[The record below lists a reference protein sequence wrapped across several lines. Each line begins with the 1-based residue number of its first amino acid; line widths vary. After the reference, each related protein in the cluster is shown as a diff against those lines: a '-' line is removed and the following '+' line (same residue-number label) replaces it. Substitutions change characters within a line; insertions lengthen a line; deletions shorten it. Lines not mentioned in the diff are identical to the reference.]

1 VSRPTT
7 RGVVLAGG
15 LSRRFAGGP
24 KALATLDDDPLAV
37 HVARALRAATGP
49 PPAVAV
55 RGPDQRTALADIL
68 GDAAFVEDDPGFE
81 GPLAGVVGAARALSE
96 PWLFVCGCDMP
107 LLAPAAVG
115 WLLDRA
121 AGDAVVVTEDGV
133 VQPTHALYR
142 REAVCRVAP
151 DLPRDGGVRALVGA
165 LDDVARHPVEA
176 GAGVG
181 MASSLA
187 NVNTRADLR
196 ALRER
201 DG

>member
-1 VSRPTT
+1 MGRPTT

-24 KALATLDDDPLAV
+24 KALASFDGDPLV
-37 HVARALRAATGP
+37 VRVADALRAATGR

-55 RGPDQRTALADIL
+55 RGPDQRAALAAVL
-68 GDAAFVEDDPGFE
+68 PDAVFVEDDPDFE
-81 GPLAGVVGAARALSE
+81 GPLAGVVGAARACSE

-121 AGDAVVVTEDGV
+121 AGDAVAVTEDGV

-142 REAVCRVAP
+142 RDAVLRVAS
-151 DLPRDGGVRALVGA
+151 DLPRDGGVRALVESLG
-165 LDDVARHPVEA
+165 DVARYPVEA
-176 GAGVG
+176 GADAGL
-181 MASSLA
+181 ASSLA